1 MAVETIL
8 GAEAN
13 MPGTFEG
20 LKALAVDDYENTRKK
35 LVVILQHLG
44 ITVLEA
50 ANGVEALE
58 ILRTSKVDLVFTDIV
73 MPEMDG
79 FELCFEIRKIPELR
93 DLPIVVVS
101 THVDG
106 NYIIKGLRTGADD
119 YISKPIEM
127 DLVEKVIARITTAVL
142 PAA

>member
-1 MAVETIL
+1 
-8 GAEAN
+8 

-35 LVVILQHLG
+35 LVVILQNLG
-44 ITVLEA
+44 ITVVEA
-50 ANGVEALE
+50 ANGVEALD
-58 ILRTSKVDLVFTDIV
+58 ILRTAKFDLVFTDIV

-93 DLPIVVVS
+93 SLPIVVVS

-119 YISKPIEM
+119 YISKPIEQ
-127 DLVEKVIARITTAVL
+127 DLVEKVIARITTTVL
-142 PAA
+142 PPA

>member
-1 MAVETIL
+1 
-8 GAEAN
+8 
-13 MPGTFEG
+13 MPGMFEG

-44 ITVLEA
+44 LQVLEA
-50 ANGVEALE
+50 ANGLEALE
-58 ILRTSKVDLVFTDIV
+58 VLRTEKVDIIFTDIV

-79 FELCFEIRKIPELR
+79 FELCIEIRKIPELR
-93 DLPIVVVS
+93 TLPIVVVS

-119 YISKPIEM
+119 YISKPIEP
-127 DLVEKVIARITTAVL
+127 DLVERVIARITTTVIP
-142 PAA
+142 PA